1 MTAARNITRLKEMA
15 ADYDAALVE
24 AKHLAV
30 KLHNKH
36 YGHVIGWRPDEDL
49 TGLIVQINQMT
60 HGLTKQARRAA

>member
-1 MTAARNITRLKEMA
+1 MTAKRSINRLQEMA
-15 ADYDAALVE
+15 ADYDTALAE
-24 AKHLAV
+24 AKRLAV

-60 HGLTKQARRAA
+60 HGLVKDQRRAA